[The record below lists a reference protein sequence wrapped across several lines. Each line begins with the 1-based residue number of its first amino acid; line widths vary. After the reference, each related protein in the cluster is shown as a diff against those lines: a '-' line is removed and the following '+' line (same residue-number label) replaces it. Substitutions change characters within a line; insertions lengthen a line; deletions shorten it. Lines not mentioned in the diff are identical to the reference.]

1 MVVAAVVV
9 AGLVA
14 WFSLSGSSSNP
25 ENGSPGNPRS
35 GGGELSGGMNE
46 RTPTARP
53 GEPIPSAA
61 GEPGAPR
68 APEGLKNAA
77 SPVRQEAPATGA
89 LEAPN
94 SPQAAAPP
102 AAVSPALDATKEDI
116 RAAIHELTPEIRECF
131 NQGLKTNPNLDGK
144 VRVDF
149 VLARAPD
156 GGAYAREGEVGE
168 STLNAPLVE
177 ACILSKLQ
185 TARFENI
192 HGDGEV
198 RVRYP
203 FKLSSGA
210 GFGGAD

>member
-1 MVVAAVVV
+1 
-9 AGLVA
+9 
-14 WFSLSGSSSNP
+14 
-25 ENGSPGNPRS
+25 
-35 GGGELSGGMNE
+35 
-46 RTPTARP
+46 
-53 GEPIPSAA
+53 
-61 GEPGAPR
+61 
-68 APEGLKNAA
+68 
-77 SPVRQEAPATGA
+77 
-89 LEAPN
+89 
-94 SPQAAAPP
+94 
-102 AAVSPALDATKEDI
+102 VSPALDATKEDI